1 MLQEFQGVRQEPGA
15 FTRRRWFQ
23 DGGMDLIVWYDA
35 AGAAVGFQL
44 CYEVPGQSERALTWR
59 AQKGFSHARVDGA
72 KNRLAPILVQ
82 DGEVPWEWLQAEFTA
97 GADQLEPAVRDL
109 VLGNLAT
116 RTR

>member
-1 MLQEFQGVRQEPGA
+1 
-15 FTRRRWFQ
+15 
-23 DGGMDLIVWYDA
+23 MDLIVWYDA